1 MSAENP
7 AGYAWMV
14 LRNCT
19 IDVHRRG
26 RRALPLEM
34 TAFETAS
41 LVGTADPIGQFGESS
56 TLVAAIRELP
66 PRQMDV
72 MVLRYLLD
80 YTDAQV
86 AEELGITPAG
96 VRSTAATPN
105 AACTNSSARP
115 RTPRRDTPM
124 TSHIDQLLDRA
135 RLVPRP
141 YSHRDIDAA
150 EARLAAR
157 TGPTHRSPAAR
168 PTRPPRQRFRPGTRR
183 YRTSPPCAK
192 PSSPPPAR
200 W

>member
-1 MSAENP
+1 
-7 AGYAWMV
+7 MV

-80 YTDAQV
+80 YSDAQV

-96 VRSTAATPN
+96 VRSTARHAK
-105 AACTNSSARP
+105 
-115 RTPRRDTPM
+115 RRL
-124 TSHIDQLLDRA
+124 HQLL
-135 RLVPRP
+135 
-141 YSHRDIDAA
+141 
-150 EARLAAR
+150 
-157 TGPTHRSPAAR
+157 TPAPDTTEGHTDDVAH
-168 PTRPPRQRFRPGTRR
+168 
-183 YRTSPPCAK
+183 
-192 PSSPPPAR
+192 
-200 W
+200 